1 MKKTETEVLGENVYL
16 VEQYQS
22 GILRGSFKT
31 RQLQSDLDKNF
42 IGDKGSDTICTMLK
56 GT

>member
-16 VEQYQS
+16 VKQYQS